1 MQKTLAGA
9 GGAYVIGIFLIES
22 IDYPFQIGFLWCTRL
37 VYPWRT
43 FALEPAQMAL
53 DKRYLEKHGNQ
64 WRVQVKVPAPVRHIV
79 GKAKL
84 VRPLKTDSLA
94 KANALRWNVVAEFRE
109 VIASAQRQLETGSG
123 SLQNPIVRDAL
134 DYRKEL
140 QRALKDPSYGQEIA
154 PWGEVVADG
163 PMVMRSLIS
172 ERAQELSEAGNPGA
186 GSIFYKIASGEE
198 TLLVTFINQW
208 LAESSMKPRQKIDY
222 RRAVLKLDRWLGL
235 NGHALTIEAVT
246 RKAAGDYVTK
256 AFVERG
262 AHWRT
267 ANKDI
272 SCLSS
277 YWKWLRRKGHV
288 EDNVWQGQSL
298 PERRVSKQ
306 EKKRPYT
313 DEEVLKLISNDPPE
327 YLMDAIFIAA
337 LSGMRV
343 EEIAQLRIRDVQN
356 GVIDVKLA
364 KTPAGEREVPIHS
377 SLFHIFE
384 RRCKGKPLDS
394 FLFDELP
401 TPAEGSPV
409 ERSQKISKRFT
420 DYRRRIGVDD
430 RLPGARQSRVDFH
443 SFRRWFSKKAADAL
457 DNGATGYSPWTI
469 AEVIG
474 HSKEDMPLGMTM
486 GRYAGDTSLAA
497 KQACVESVTLPI
509 RNKSG
514 REPE

>member
-1 MQKTLAGA
+1 MAGA